1 MSSLQYRL
9 LNKNY
14 LPLAFFA
21 LLSILIMSPLFKPGY
36 ILMLDASG
44 MSLGFGN
51 HLFGQG
57 IGERL
62 PYHLIAGLADIVF
75 PYWVVQKAVWFFAFL
90 FAGLG
95 AYKLCPAQSK
105 VGKYFAGI
113 IYMVNPF
120 IYARFLAG
128 QSLLVLSYALIPFAI
143 YYFIALLEKGD
154 KKSLV
159 LTAILATIIG
169 TLTLHM
175 LALTLLAFLVVLIA
189 KMIQKRRDSHYL
201 LAVTKRV
208 GLLSAVFLLL
218 NIYWLVP
225 LLTAESTPLG
235 QLGTGD
241 MLYFVPRDTTGLG
254 VGLSIL
260 SLHGFWHGGYL
271 YTKDILP
278 GWWLVAAF
286 ILFLSIYGII
296 IKWRDEKHGIYV
308 KGLTIIGV
316 IAIIL
321 ALGVSSSVTKLLFTF
336 LWDHLFFFPAFRD
349 SQKFVA
355 LLVLAYS
362 FLGGLGVAGFA
373 EGLSKDRLAKIARVS
388 LTAVIAIALIA
399 PLLYCFTIF
408 NGFWN
413 QIKPTDLPK
422 DWYEVNEF
430 LNEDS
435 DDFNVIF
442 LPWHGYIDYDW
453 LPQTSKRTRNFADW
467 FFDKPVIGGDNIEIG
482 SIYTQSPNPISR
494 YIEFLFGLPD
504 QRDRDMT
511 NLGEL
516 ASLVDAKYLLLT
528 KEADWEWYYEFLSR
542 QEDLTLVK
550 ETTHLLVFKNEH
562 STARI
567 YQVSNVAYIKDW
579 DELLVRSKSED
590 VMDYLYMIGDGEEI
604 SSGGNV
610 QPATYQIKSPAKY
623 VIEGSTKG
631 YVIFVPTQ
639 DMNASHWEYDDKGS
653 LKHLGFM
660 PAFETNKAAV
670 ELVYTRF
677 YHVYLPSYITSIV
690 ATALVVWFYFRR
702 GTRSGKELTVTD
714 LASG

>member
-1 MSSLQYRL
+1 MSRFQCTLI
-9 LNKNY
+9 NKNC
-14 LPLAFFA
+14 LPLAFFG
-21 LLSILIMSPLFKPGY
+21 LLSILIMAPLFKTGY
-36 ILMLDASG
+36 ILMLDGSS
-44 MSLGFGN
+44 MPLGFGN
-51 HLFGQG
+51 QLFGHGDAQW
-57 IGERL
+57 I
-62 PYHLIAGLADIVF
+62 PYHLVAGVADIVF
-75 PYWVVQKAVWFFAFL
+75 PHWVVQKAVWFFAFL

-95 AYKLCPAQSK
+95 AYKLCPAQGK
-105 VGKYFAGI
+105 AGKYFAGI
-113 IYMVNPF
+113 IYMINPF
-120 IYARFLAG
+120 IYARLLVG

-154 KKSLV
+154 KKGV
-159 LTAILATIIG
+159 ILTAILATIIG

-235 QLGTGD
+235 QLGTED
-241 MLYFVPRDTTGLG
+241 MLYFAPQDNTGLG
-254 VGLSIL
+254 SGLSIL
-260 SLHGFWHGGYL
+260 SLHGFWRGGYL

-286 ILFLSIYGII
+286 ILFLSIYGTII
-296 IKWRDEKHGIYV
+296 RWRDEKHGIYV
-308 KGLTIIGV
+308 KSLTIIVV
-316 IAIIL
+316 IAFIL
-321 ALGVSSSVTKLLFTF
+321 AWGASSNVTKPLFTF
-336 LWDHLFFFPAFRD
+336 LWDHLSFFPAFRD

-399 PLLYCFTIF
+399 PILNCFTLF

-413 QIKPTDLPK
+413 QIKPADFPK

-453 LPQTSKRTRNFADW
+453 LSQTSKRTRNFADW
-467 FFDKPVIGGDNIEIG
+467 FFDKPVIGGDNIEVG
-482 SIYTQSPNPISR
+482 SIHTQSTNPISH
-494 YIEFLFGLPD
+494 YIEFLFGLPE
-504 QRDRDMT
+504 QKERDIT

-516 ASLVDAKYLLLT
+516 ASLVNAKYLVLA
-528 KEADWEWYYEFLSR
+528 KEVDWKWYYEFLSR

-550 ETTHLLVFKNEH
+550 ETSHLLVFKNEH

-567 YQVSNVAYIKDW
+567 YQVSDIAYIKDW
-579 DELLVRSKSED
+579 DELWVRSKSED
-590 VMDYLYMIGDGEEI
+590 VMDYLYVIGDGEEI
-604 SSGGNV
+604 SSGRKA
-610 QPATYQIKSPAKY
+610 QPVTYQVKSPAKY

-631 YVIFVPTQ
+631 YVIFVPNQ
-639 DMNASHWEYDDKGS
+639 DMSASHWEYDDKGS

-660 PAFETNKAAV
+660 PAFETNEAGG

-677 YHVYLPSYITSIV
+677 YHVYLPSYIISLV
-690 ATALVVWFYFRR
+690 AIASVVGYYFGIPKRR
-702 GTRSGKELTVTD
+702 QLAKSFEEL
-714 LASG
+714 G